1 MHLFKFPLLFSK
13 VGCILNSQ
21 LFRHMPSEIPDK
33 QNAEIV
39 KSVHHMCAPKVVK
52 IGCFLTEIFKKGGRF
67 EGHGV
72 VEKCDDGGVMCWQF
86 EGAISSGGRGVVH
99 HLEVFHCEAPPH
111 VHIPYYNAPC
121 SSKSQRPRGL
131 ESCRKVIGA
140 WAMGAK
146 VRVPHTRATIKS
158 NSKPL
163 IDGTVRLIRGH
174 SGRISVCGGPGQ
186 DHY

>member
-1 MHLFKFPLLFSK
+1 
-13 VGCILNSQ
+13 
-21 LFRHMPSEIPDK
+21 
-33 QNAEIV
+33 
-39 KSVHHMCAPKVVK
+39 MCAPKVVK

-163 IDGTVRLIRGH
+163 IDGTVRLIRLRAGFQCAEAL
-174 SGRISVCGGPGQ
+174 GRIIIRGQSGCLSGASCRPLCDLHTNSVTYTLFVIPDYQ
-186 DHY
+186 FQKSIFMFP